1 MMSLS
6 LKNKFKYNLYLW
18 YFGLTK
24 VRLIHFI
31 RPKIIDVNNEGVT
44 LFMPLDRRTRNH
56 VHSMY
61 IGAMVVGVDLVTGF
75 TAMLKILES
84 KKNIILIFKDLE
96 ANFLKRAEG
105 DVHYICKESKAIA
118 TAVEETIQTGER
130 VNLVV
135 PVIATV
141 PNHFGDEPVATFTIT
156 LSMKEK

>member
-1 MMSLS
+1 MPLKTSYSRYSLFFVS
-6 LKNKFKYNLYLW
+6 FLEKLKTFKILA
-18 YFGLTK
+18 
-24 VRLIHFI
+24 ISS
-31 RPKIIDVNNEGVT
+31 

-56 VHSMY
+56 VKSMY

-84 KKNIILIFKDLE
+84 KKNIILIFKDLK

-105 DVHYICKESKAIA
+105 DVHYICREAKAISA
-118 TAVEETIQTGER
+118 AVEETINTGER
-130 VNLVV
+130 VNIAV

-141 PNHFGDEPVATFTIT
+141 PDSFGEEPVATFTIT

>member
-1 MMSLS
+1 MALS
-6 LKNKFKYNLYLW
+6 FKNKLKYNFYLW

-31 RPKIIDVNNEGVT
+31 RPKIIDVNKDGVT

-56 VHSMY
+56 VLSMY

-105 DVHYICKESKAIA
+105 DVHYICKEAKAISA
-118 TAVEETIQTGER
+118 AVEETIKTGER
-130 VNLVV
+130 VNIAV

-141 PNHFGDEPVATFTIT
+141 PDSFGEEPVATFTIT